1 MRRVVVIG
9 SGGSGKTT
17 MAGALARRL
26 GVPHVELDGL
36 YWGPGWKGAG
46 DSPQGEAKF
55 RRQVEEAT
63 AGEGW
68 VTDGNYGSV
77 RDMLW
82 ARADT
87 IVWLDY
93 PLWFVLGRLLRRT
106 VRRALTREEL
116 WGTNRESFRLSFLSR
131 DSILLFV
138 LKTHGRRRKQFAEIL
153 ARGEM
158 GHATVVRLRSPAAAD
173 EWLAGH

>member
-17 MAGALARRL
+17 LAGALARRL

-36 YWGPGWKGAG
+36 YWGPDWKGAG
-46 DSPQGEAKF
+46 DSPEGEARF

-63 AGEGW
+63 TGEGW

-77 RDMLW
+77 RDVVW
-82 ARADT
+82 PRADT

-93 PLWFVLGRLLRRT
+93 QLGVVLWRLLRRT

-116 WGTNRESFRLSFLSR
+116 WGTNRESFRLTFLSG
-131 DSILLFV
+131 DSILLYV
-138 LKTHGRRRKQFAEIL
+138 LKTHGRRRRQFAEIL
-153 ARGEM
+153 AGDEM
-158 GHATVVRLRSPAAAD
+158 RHVTVVRLRSPAEAE
-173 EWLAGH
+173 EWLAGC

>member
-1 MRRVVVIG
+1 MVIG

-17 MAGALARRL
+17 LAGTLARRL
-26 GVPHVELDGL
+26 GVRHVELDGL

-46 DSPQGEAKF
+46 DSPEGLARF
-55 RRQVEEAT
+55 RHRVEEAT
-63 AGEGW
+63 AGDGW
-68 VTDGNYGSV
+68 VADGNYGSV

-82 ARADT
+82 PRADT

-93 PLWFVLGRLLRRT
+93 SLGLVLWRLLRRT

-116 WGTNRESFRLSFLSR
+116 WGTNRESFRLSFLSG
-131 DSILLFV
+131 DSILLYT
-138 LKTHGRRRKQFAEIL
+138 LKTHGTRRRRFAEIL
-153 ARGEM
+153 ARDEM
-158 GHATVVRLRSPAAAD
+158 AHATVVRLRSPAEAE